1 MSCCLA
7 SLDYWHK
14 NEIIN
19 SPNECYRYIWLYFPR
34 PEQWASSAGG
44 GFLKC
49 DPCLLFPGSQRILLH
64 RQIWLAVAWRGS
76 CLCCFQSERLPEVV
90 TLLEALSWTALEI
103 GKSIAAPV
111 RLIPHCP
118 KQGVGFI
125 QVWGLEYRSC
135 VLPMDSFFPGHHRK
149 SFLNCS
155 FWPSTQNCPIP
166 GKLPELL
173 GREGQA
179 E

>member
-1 MSCCLA
+1 MIVFAIGFSLTQRKTIWGEQSRCLA

-14 NEIIN
+14 NEIMN
-19 SPNECYRYIWLYFPR
+19 SPNECCWHIWLYFPP

-64 RQIWLAVAWRGS
+64 RQIWLAVAWKGS

-90 TLLEALSWTALEI
+90 TLLEALSWTALKI

-111 RLIPHCP
+111 RLISSLSEARCWVYP
-118 KQGVGFI
+118 
-125 QVWGLEYRSC
+125 GL
-135 VLPMDSFFPGHHRK
+135 GA
-149 SFLNCS
+149 
-155 FWPSTQNCPIP
+155 WI
-166 GKLPELL
+166 
-173 GREGQA
+173 
-179 E
+179 